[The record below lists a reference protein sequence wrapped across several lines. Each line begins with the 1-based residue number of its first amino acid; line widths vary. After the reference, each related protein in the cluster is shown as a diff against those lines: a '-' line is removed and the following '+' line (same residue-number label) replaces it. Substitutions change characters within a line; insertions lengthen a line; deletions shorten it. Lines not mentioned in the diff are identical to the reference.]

1 MVNNDIVSTVVVVLF
16 DPKQLVFVDVLSQIL
31 PNNSYKNIIFAIH
44 NNFVKLNSGRYGCT
58 NDISQNPFGFFK

>member
-1 MVNNDIVSTVVVVLF
+1 LF
-16 DPKQLVFVDVLSQIL
+16 FVDVLSQIL

-58 NDISQNPFGFFK
+58 NDISQNAFGFLNSQLTDIQPDGLDNE